1 MSLQSTANDLEGCF
15 GCSIFLAFGVFVVF
29 AIGSCINDSRT
40 PINSEERIEN
50 VTRVMMH
57 APNKFTLYIQQ
68 SESPELLVRKFEVPW
83 NHTVKVVTDVGPK
96 DRMWALYK
104 KSGTKLDPIDSLEV
118 HIHDPKELNGGEY
131 STGGKFPQR
140 SQTVPVE

>member
-1 MSLQSTANDLEGCF
+1 MSLQSTANDVEGCL
-15 GCSIFLAFGVFVVF
+15 GCAAVIGIIAFIVVG
-29 AIGSCINDSRT
+29 IGSCIKDSTT
-40 PINSEERIEN
+40 PVNAEERIEN

-57 APNKFTLYIQQ
+57 SPNKFTLYIQQ
-68 SESPELLVRKFEVPW
+68 SESPELLVRKFEVPC

-96 DRMWALYK
+96 DRMWALHK
-104 KSGTKLDPIDSLEV
+104 TTGTKLDPVEYLEV